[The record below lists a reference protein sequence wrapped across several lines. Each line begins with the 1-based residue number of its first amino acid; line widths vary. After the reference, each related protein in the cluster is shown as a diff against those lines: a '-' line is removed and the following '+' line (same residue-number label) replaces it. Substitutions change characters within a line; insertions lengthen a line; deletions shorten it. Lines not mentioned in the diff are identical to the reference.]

1 MKYMQDFFVPPKPG
15 KKKAKHYYGD
25 TVRQLFLAGGIIILV
40 AMPFY
45 NTIIPAD
52 PTLVTVLV
60 VALALAAAITTRGKM
75 WIMLVNSIISAMFI
89 IMFETYSVIYYIDDG
104 TVLLLIRQA
113 ISLIFLFAL
122 YYSVK
127 TLRAMFL
134 HQIDPHT

>member
-1 MKYMQDFFVPPKPG
+1 MQDFFTPPKPG

-45 NTIIPAD
+45 NNIIPAD
-52 PTLVTVLV
+52 PILVTVLV
-60 VALALAAAITTRGKM
+60 VILALAAAITTIEKV
-75 WIMLVNSIISAMFI
+75 WIMLINSIISAMFVV
-89 IMFETYSVIYYIDDG
+89 MFETYSVIYYVNDG

-113 ISLIFLFAL
+113 IALIFLFAL